1 MPAMNRKSE
10 QILTNCITEN
20 KENIYRLA
28 YSYVKNKEDALDIVQ
43 DSIYKAMTSIE
54 LLKDSTV
61 VKSWFYRIVVNTSLD
76 FLRKHKRVH
85 PMDQEKLE
93 FYALGAEDS
102 YMDIDLVR
110 TLADLPSKYREV
122 VVLRYFEDMKIEE
135 VAEVLHENVNTVKTR
150 LYQALRLLR
159 MKLKDTSL
167 KETNG

>member
-1 MPAMNRKSE
+1 MNRKTE
-10 QILTNCITEN
+10 QILTDCITEH

-43 DSIYKAMTSIE
+43 DAICKAMTSIE
-54 LLKDSTV
+54 LLKDKSA
-61 VKSWFYRIVVNTSLD
+61 VKGWFYRIVVNTALD

-93 FYALGAEDS
+93 FHASGAEDS

-110 TLADLPSKYREV
+110 TLEDLPSKYREV
-122 VVLRYFEDMKIEE
+122 VVLRYFEDLKIEE
-135 VAEVLHENVNTVKTR
+135 VADVLHENVNTVKTR

-159 MKLKDTSL
+159 VRLKDTSL
-167 KETNG
+167 KETK